1 VGFKTYLSKFCAGG
15 RYCTTAQYYLAD
27 SYYRSNDKANALMAY
42 QALLNINGNQ
52 YAEEATM
59 RCAEI
64 TYDKKDYSA
73 ALQYFKQLQ
82 TLAQNTENR
91 NVGRLGVLRCSYFL
105 NDHQTTINIA
115 KEIMADVYS
124 NEELKTEALYN
135 RAKAYLALK
144 QNEQAIADL
153 KILAT
158 DTRTSNGAEAKF
170 LLANSYFEQGKMND
184 AENEVLDFSK
194 MNTPHQFWLA
204 RSYVLLSDIYINQ
217 NNDFQAKQY
226 LLSLQ
231 KNYKVMDEIQT
242 MITDRLNAIGER
254 EKKTIIN

>member
-1 VGFKTYLSKFCAGG
+1 MGG

-27 SYYRSNDKANALMAY
+27 SYYRTNDKANALMAY
-42 QALLNINGNQ
+42 QALLKVNNNQ
-52 YAEEATM
+52 YAEEATT

-82 TLAQNTENR
+82 TLAQNTENK

-105 NDHQTTINIA
+105 NDHQTTVNIA
-115 KEIMADVYS
+115 KEIMADAFS
-124 NEELKTEALYN
+124 TDELKSEALYN
-135 RAKAYLALK
+135 RAKAYIAMNQTELA
-144 QNEQAIADL
+144 ISDL
-153 KILAT
+153 KTLSN
-158 DTRTSNGAEAKF
+158 DTRTSNGAESKY
-170 LLANSYFEQGKMND
+170 LLANIYFEQGKSTD

-194 MNTPHQFWLA
+194 KNTPHQFWLA
-204 RSYVLLSDIYINQ
+204 RSYVLLADIYIKQ

-231 KNYKVMDEIQT
+231 KNYKVADEIQN
-242 MITDRLNAIGER
+242 MITERLNAIAER
-254 EKKTIIN
+254 ENKTIIN